1 MLNKNVQ
8 LDTLDGFVKKVL
20 MAHKLICLSETVKLV
35 FFWVSVNAKTSF
47 TSVMPVNDAA
57 IWCPW

>member
-35 FFWVSVNAKTSF
+35 FFG
-47 TSVMPVNDAA
+47 
-57 IWCPW
+57 CL